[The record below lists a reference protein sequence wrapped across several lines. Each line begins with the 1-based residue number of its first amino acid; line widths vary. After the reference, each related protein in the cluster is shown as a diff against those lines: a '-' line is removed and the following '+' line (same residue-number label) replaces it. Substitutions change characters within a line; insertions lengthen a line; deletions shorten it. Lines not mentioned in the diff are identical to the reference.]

1 MIKSKYLDGV
11 SVLLHTLNNEDEI
24 EGALQTI
31 IENAPEQIIVVDGGS
46 GDATVE
52 IARRYT
58 NEVYITPP
66 GFANQQKV
74 GLKHVRYSFLL
85 MIESDHRYPNNF
97 IISLRKELIES
108 QFYGIQGSLKCTQHN
123 NFYER
128 GISVLYE
135 IHQLKKGSR
144 DLIGGPS
151 IYYSDIYIDK
161 ICLDGFNGYSIDT
174 RKGEIEKKLGLKVGL
189 GFTLAYQHQHLNTK
203 TFFKKYFNYG
213 KGDYDFFTFNKK
225 EWSIIRRLKSIFHV
239 FNRYILVY
247 PFKAILIG
255 KPIAITYFWLSAI
268 VRYYGW
274 GYSIFKNM
282 LKKVYVK
289 K

>member
-1 MIKSKYLDGV
+1 MLFMIKPKYLDGV
-11 SVLLHTLNNEDEI
+11 TVFLHTLNNENEI

-31 IENAPEQIIVVDGGS
+31 NESGPEQIIVVDGGS
-46 GDATVE
+46 DDSTVE

-58 NEVYITPP
+58 KDVYVTAP

-74 GLKHVRYSFLL
+74 GLKHVRYRFLL
-85 MIESDHRYPNNF
+85 MLESDHRYPKDF
-97 IISLRKELIES
+97 ISSLRKELISS
-108 QFYGIQGSLKCTQHN
+108 QFYGMQGTLKCTQHN

-128 GISVLYE
+128 GISVLYD
-135 IHQLKKGSR
+135 IHQLKKGER
-144 DLIGGPS
+144 DVISGPS

-161 ICLDGFNGYSIDT
+161 ICLDEFNGYSIDT
-174 RKGEIEKKLGLKVGL
+174 RKGEIEKKLSLKVGL
-189 GFTLAYQHQHLNTK
+189 GCTLAYQHQNVDAK
-203 TFFKKYFNYG
+203 TFFRKYFNYG
-213 KGDYDFFTFNKK
+213 KGDYDFFTFHKK

-255 KPIAITYFWLSAI
+255 KPSAIAYFWLSAI

-274 GYSIFKNM
+274 GYAIFKNM
-282 LKKVYVK
+282 TGKK
-289 K
+289 